1 MISPLNTQDVLLS
14 QFSQLQQIAS
24 NEQVMPGNNDS
35 SVSGDFA
42 FALRSINAQQN
53 LSSDM
58 MAAVD
63 AGRSDDV
70 VGAMV
75 ASQKADL
82 SFSMLL
88 QIRNKVMNGV
98 DDIMR
103 MSL

>member
-24 NEQVMPGNNDS
+24 NEQVMPSNNDS
-35 SVSGDFA
+35 SMSGDFA
-42 FALRSINAQQN
+42 SALRSINAQQN

-63 AGRSDDV
+63 AGRSDDM

-88 QIRNKVMNGV
+88 QIRNKVMRAY
-98 DDIMR
+98 DDILSMPV
-103 MSL
+103 